1 MNKGKKL
8 YDESNQISKR
18 LVSFY
23 EADDDI
29 AQEDSLKD
37 SPSKKIYNY
46 FLSDNNLH
54 KHIVNY
60 RSFSSKEG
68 YLRFISNVEKATD
81 QSKKKR
87 RINYWMYSSAATIAI
102 IIAISI
108 TLLNKNQQP
117 QPTIEPGVKKA
128 TLVLADGKT
137 ISASEEN
144 FTIEEDELKI
154 NYSQGSFTYTNNVSN
169 TGSLVINKL
178 IVPMGAESK
187 ITLSDGTQVW
197 LNADSRL
204 EYPVNFIGES
214 REVTVS
220 GEVYFEVERDVDHP
234 FIVHMPQGDVRVL
247 GTGFGI
253 TSYPEEK
260 AYVTLDHGKIAYS
273 GENKPNIILD
283 PGYQVVISDSDIE
296 KRKVN
301 TEEYIGWK
309 DGKYVFNNRN
319 LGDIMHT
326 MERWYDVQIKFENP
340 ELQQLKFNGYIE
352 RYESIN
358 ILLDALK
365 LTNEVNYTIEG
376 QVIQLYK

>member
-8 YDESNQISKR
+8 YNESILISKR

-23 EADDDI
+23 EADDNV
-29 AQEDSLKD
+29 AHEDSSKD
-37 SPSKKIYNY
+37 TPSNKIYNH

-54 KHIVNY
+54 KHLVNY

-68 YLRFISNVEKATD
+68 YKRFIDNIDKTID
-81 QSKKKR
+81 RTKKR

-108 TLLNKNQQP
+108 TLLNKNHQSQP
-117 QPTIEPGVKKA
+117 NIEPGIKKA
-128 TLVLADGKT
+128 TLVLADGKM

-144 FTIEEDELKI
+144 FTLEEDEIKI
-154 NYSQGSFTYTNNVSN
+154 NYSEGSFSYTNNVSDID
-169 TGSLVINKL
+169 SLVINKL

-234 FIVHMPQGDVRVL
+234 FIVHMAQGDIKVL

-273 GENKPNIILD
+273 GENRQNIILD
-283 PGYQVVISDSDIE
+283 PGYQVVISGTDIE
-296 KRKVN
+296 KRMVN
-301 TEEYIGWK
+301 TDEYIGWK

-326 MERWYDVQIKFENP
+326 MERWYDVQINFKDP